1 MFYCDIT
8 NVVNKNIFVFL
19 FIYFNIIW
27 IIFFYIENIIEK
39 VVGLYLWLCYLF
51 LLYII
56 NMKLLALKTHSK
68 V

>member
-8 NVVNKNIFVFL
+8 NVVNKNIFVLL

-39 VVGLYLWLCYLF
+39 VVSLYLWLCYLF